1 MFRWRLGGRGVVART
16 VNLYGAMRRSNWD
29 FWEARWLESTRVVSD
44 AAVKGGIWGEKCV
57 SKPEISR
64 RVSGTSQHCGEVGE
78 EGNKVG

>member
-1 MFRWRLGGRGVVART
+1 MRLSKEVV
-16 VNLYGAMRRSNWD
+16 YG
-29 FWEARWLESTRVVSD
+29 
-44 AAVKGGIWGEKCV
+44 GEKCV